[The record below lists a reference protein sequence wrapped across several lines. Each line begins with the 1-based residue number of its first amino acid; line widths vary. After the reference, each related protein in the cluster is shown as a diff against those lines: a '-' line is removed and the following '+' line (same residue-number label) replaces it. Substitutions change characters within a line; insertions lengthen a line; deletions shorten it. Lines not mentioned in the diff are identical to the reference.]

1 MNAASWII
9 LATVVAIVALAI
21 RATFFSGKRS
31 CGCHSAQDGSPGE
44 TPAEARC
51 SGCCEQGAACS
62 SCPIAKNVLQPTIR
76 YLDEGADSK

>member
-9 LATVVAIVALAI
+9 LAIVVAIVALAI

-31 CGCHSAQDGSPGE
+31 CGCHSAQDASPGE

-51 SGCCEQGAACS
+51 SGCCEQGAVCS

>member
-9 LATVVAIVALAI
+9 LAIVVAIVALAI

-51 SGCCEQGAACS
+51 SSCCAQSAACS
-62 SCPIAKNVLQPTIR
+62 SCPIAKNALQPTIR

>member
-9 LATVVAIVALAI
+9 LAIVVAIVALAI

-31 CGCHSAQDGSPGE
+31 CGCHSAQDDSPGE

>member
-9 LATVVAIVALAI
+9 LAIVVAIVALAI

-44 TPAEARC
+44 TPAETRC

-62 SCPIAKNVLQPTIR
+62 SCPIAKNVLQPTIK
-76 YLDEGADSK
+76 YLDEEADSK

>member
-9 LATVVAIVALAI
+9 LAIVVAIVALAI

-31 CGCHSAQDGSPGE
+31 CGCHSAQDDSPGE

-51 SGCCEQGAACS
+51 SGFCEQGAACS